1 MKKMFLLNFSFMGA
15 GYSMSSIS
23 ASRSGSP
30 DHPPDQAK
38 TGLGDLP
45 ESCISYILAYLDPP
59 EICKL
64 AQVNRVFRSAS
75 SADFVWQS
83 KLPSNYKC
91 LLEKSLLALDEHNS
105 NRTPK
110 KDLYSRLCRP
120 NLFDNGTKEIWLDKS
135 CGSHPQVCVS
145 ISSKA
150 LRITGI
156 DDRRYWSNIPTE
168 ESRFNRVAYLK
179 HIWWLEALGELEFE
193 FPPGS
198 YSLYFRLQL
207 GKTCSG
213 RFGRRVCSTD
223 LVHGWDNK
231 PVRFHLSTSDGQR
244 GLSEYYLHER
254 CSWVHYHVGDF
265 VSHSPKPMKIKF
277 SMIQIDCT
285 HTKGGL
291 CLDSVLICPTKLR
304 EKLMKCSL

>member
-1 MKKMFLLNFSFMGA
+1 M
-15 GYSMSSIS
+15 Y
-23 ASRSGSP
+23 
-30 DHPPDQAK
+30 
-38 TGLGDLP
+38 
-45 ESCISYILAYLDPP
+45 
-59 EICKL
+59 
-64 AQVNRVFRSAS
+64 
-75 SADFVWQS
+75 
-83 KLPSNYKC
+83 
-91 LLEKSLLALDEHNS
+91 
-105 NRTPK
+105 
-110 KDLYSRLCRP
+110 
-120 NLFDNGTKEIWLDKS
+120 
-135 CGSHPQVCVS
+135 
-145 ISSKA
+145 
-150 LRITGI
+150 
-156 DDRRYWSNIPTE
+156 
-168 ESRFNRVAYLK
+168 RFNRVAYLK
-179 HIWWLEALGELEFE
+179 QIWWLEALGELEFE

-223 LVHGWDNK
+223 QVHGWDNK

-265 VSHSPKPMKIKF
+265 VSQCPKRMKIKF